1 VISLHGSDVYVAERH
16 AVAGRAARMA
26 FARAGWVTACS
37 DDLRRRAIALG
48 ARDST
53 TETLPYG
60 VDAMRFRPNPEAR
73 SLRRELGLEPG
84 PLVFAAGRLV
94 RKKGFEYLIEA
105 AGRLRNEFPSLRVAI
120 AGTGDLEGELAALA
134 ARFPGTVSLLGNRS
148 QDDIGRLS
156 AAADVVAVPS
166 TRDHAGNV
174 DGLPNFA
181 LEATATAT
189 PVVATCVGGLSDLI
203 DDGVTGLL
211 VGDRDAT
218 ALEGAIRALLRNPA
232 RARQLGEAG
241 RAKVMR
247 EFGWDRYAERL
258 EGMYERLTTAG
269 NPRRGA

>member
-1 VISLHGSDVYVAERH
+1 
-16 AVAGRAARMA
+16 
-26 FARAGWVTACS
+26 
-37 DDLRRRAIALG
+37 
-48 ARDST
+48 
-53 TETLPYG
+53 
-60 VDAMRFRPNPEAR
+60 
-73 SLRRELGLEPG
+73 
-84 PLVFAAGRLV
+84 
-94 RKKGFEYLIEA
+94 
-105 AGRLRNEFPSLRVAI
+105 
-120 AGTGDLEGELAALA
+120 
-134 ARFPGTVSLLGNRS
+134 VSLLGNRS